1 MYRVYLVDDE
11 KLILEELVEM
21 VPWLDNGFEVAGSSD
36 NPLKAFEEIRKLQP
50 DAVFTDLKMPV
61 LNGIELVKK
70 VRDAGVDTE
79 FVMLSAYNDFESVRS
94 FFQESGFDYILKP
107 VNNEEIEIVLE
118 RLSAKLLK
126 IKPQDNTD
134 DAGDQPTDNPN
145 FNNLIQYINEHF
157 AEKITL
163 ESLSKDFGFS
173 KNYICR
179 LFQKNVN
186 KSLNLYLR
194 DIRLEHALALLKD
207 KTVLVKEVA
216 YRSGYPDYY
225 NFSRVFKEK
234 YGLSPKEMR
243 ERVQQ

>member
-21 VPWLDNGFEVAGSSD
+21 VPWLDNGFEVAGSNN
-36 NPLKAFEEIRKLQP
+36 NPLKAIEEIKKLRP
-50 DAVFTDLKMPV
+50 DTIFTDLKMPV
-61 LNGIELVKK
+61 MDGIELVRKLK
-70 VRDAGVDTE
+70 SEGIEAE
-79 FVMLSAYNDFESVRS
+79 FIMLSAYNDFESVRS

-118 RLSAKLLK
+118 RLTAKLSK
-126 IKPQDNTD
+126 IKPQYAPEDSG
-134 DAGDQPTDNPN
+134 DALTDNPN
-145 FNNLIQYINEHF
+145 FNRLILYINEHF

-163 ESLSKDFGFS
+163 ESLSRDFGFS

-186 KSLNLYLR
+186 KSLNLYLT
-194 DIRLEHALALLKD
+194 DIRLENAQKLLKD
-207 KTVLVKEVA
+207 KTVLIKEVA
-216 YRSGYPDYY
+216 SRSGYPDYY
-225 NFSRVFKEK
+225 HFSRVFKEK

-243 ERVQQ
+243 ERN